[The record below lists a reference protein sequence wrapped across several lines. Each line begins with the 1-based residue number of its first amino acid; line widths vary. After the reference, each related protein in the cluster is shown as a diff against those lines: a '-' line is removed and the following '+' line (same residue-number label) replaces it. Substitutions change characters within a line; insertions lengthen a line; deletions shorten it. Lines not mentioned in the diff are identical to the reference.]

1 MMIRNYARG
10 KRRVQP
16 AASYGNFAVQ
26 LVTAVLPPHCF
37 LITNPTDLEKG
48 PPNTES
54 ANQIS

>member
-10 KRRVQP
+10 KLRVQP
-16 AASYGNFAVQ
+16 AASYGNCAVHSYSSSAT
-26 LVTAVLPPHCF
+26 LVLPHK
-37 LITNPTDLEKG
+37 NPTDLEKG

>member
-1 MMIRNYARG
+1 MQEESEEFSQ
-10 KRRVQP
+10 QP
-16 AASYGNFAVQ
+16 AMVILLFV
-26 LVTAVLPPHCF
+26 VTAVLPPYCF